1 MELIEIMLGDRKVPV
16 IENGYY
22 DRYRMN
28 PDLDEIQRD
37 PAVGDLTFFRR
48 MPKRIADSALGPM
61 WTPNFYYRT
70 RSAQLLFAAP
80 LSRLRAHLPAPLEP
94 VRILPGIGL
103 IALALYRYEVCD
115 NDPYNEV
122 GVAAVVHDPRRKASA
137 RNVVDD
143 LRRRVNYAHVLA
155 LPVNTEIARLRGVDG
170 YNLPKWRTD
179 IDVNIAG
186 EVYARVA
193 GPGGRTDI
201 EVGAKLP
208 AVRDLSSESRVSTT
222 KLVHTLDG
230 TWHETITQANPL
242 ATGARILPSNVRLHL
257 GTGPLSD
264 LLTDLGVS
272 RALRLEVIPEAQLV
286 LHLPRPLAL

>member
-1 MELIEIMLGDRKVPV
+1 MEFTEITIGDRKVPV
-16 IENGYY
+16 VKNGYY

-37 PAVGDLTFFRR
+37 PAVGDITFFRR
-48 MPKRIADSALGPM
+48 IPKRIADSALGPM

-70 RSAQLLFAAP
+70 SSAQLLFTAP

-94 VRILPGIGL
+94 VRILPGVGL

-122 GVAAVVHDPRRKASA
+122 GVAAVVHDPRRRAGA
-137 RNVVDD
+137 LGVIGDA
-143 LRRRVNYAHVLA
+143 RRRVNHAHVLA

-179 IDVNIAG
+179 IDVNVAG

-201 EVGAKLP
+201 EVRAKLP
-208 AVRDLSSESRVSTT
+208 AIRDLRPESRVSTT
-222 KLVHTLDG
+222 KLVHTLNG
-230 TWHETITQANPL
+230 TWYETTTQANPL
-242 ATGARILPSNVRLHL
+242 TIGTRILPSNVRLHR

-264 LLTDLGVS
+264 LLTGLGLS
-272 RALRLEVIPEAQLV
+272 RPLRLEVTTEAQLV